1 MLLSTQVGLSPGD
14 IVRWGPLR
22 RGTAASHFLPHVY
35 CGEKAGRIKMP
46 FGTEVGLGPGTLR
59 YMGTQLRPHKG
70 HSSPQFSA
78 RVYCGHLAGCINMP
92 PGTELGLSAGD
103 TVLDDTYR

>member
-1 MLLSTQVGLSPGD
+1 MGSEDDVADASKMRQLMDEVRAGREEVLLL
-14 IVRWGPLR
+14 
-22 RGTAASHFLPHVY
+22 HVY
-35 CGEKAGRIKMP
+35 CGETAGLIKMP
-46 FGTEVGLGPGTLR
+46 FGTEVGLSPGTLC

-78 RVYCGHLAGCINMP
+78 RVYCGHVAGWINMP

-103 TVLDDTYR
+103 TALGDT